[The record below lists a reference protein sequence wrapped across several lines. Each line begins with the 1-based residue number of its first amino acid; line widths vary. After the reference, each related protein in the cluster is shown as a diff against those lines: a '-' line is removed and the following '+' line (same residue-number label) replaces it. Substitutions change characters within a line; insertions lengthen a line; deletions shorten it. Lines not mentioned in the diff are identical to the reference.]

1 MNYKEIYKSWLEE
14 DTFSKNDIEELK
26 RIEFDEEEIK
36 DRFSTSLVFGTA
48 GIRGKVGMGTNR
60 MNVYNVAKTTQALAD
75 TILSA
80 KDYKADMGVAIAY
93 DVRYFS
99 KEFAEIS
106 AAVLAGNGIKVHI
119 FEDIRPTPLLSY
131 TVRKLNCISGIM
143 ITASHNPKEYNGY
156 KVYWKE
162 GSQILDGIA
171 EKILSNIKSQNGFSD
186 IKKIDFNDGI
196 KRKLISYIGSG
207 IDELYIKEVLNLS
220 LNEEIDKDVKV
231 VYTALNGTGNVLIR
245 EVLKRRNFKNIY
257 VVKEQEKPDPNFTTV
272 GYPNP
277 EDPEVFQYAEK
288 LGIEKKADLLIATD
302 PDSDRCAIEVLN
314 ENGEYEFLNG
324 NKIGALLVN
333 YILSQRNDKKMTR
346 KKDVIVKS
354 VVTGDLGTEIAKK
367 YNVKCIEVLTG
378 FKNIC
383 DKANE
388 FDKTKEHN
396 FIFGYEE
403 SLGYNYGTFVRD
415 KDAVSSVMMIV
426 EMAAFYKKSGKN
438 LLKVLNEIYEKF
450 GYYTEKLLSME
461 FEGVSGRKIIED
473 MMEDFRKNKIENID
487 DLKLLKHI
495 DYLYDETSIPKS
507 NLIKYHYDDG
517 SWYAV
522 RPSGTEPKIKIY
534 IYSKGKTFNE
544 SCQKIELIE
553 RELKYKISK
562 IKGEN

>member
-60 MNVYNVAKTTQALAD
+60 MNVYNIAKTTQALAD
-75 TILSA
+75 TILSS

-473 MMEDFRKNKIENID
+473 MMEDFRTNKIENID

>member
-106 AAVLAGNGIKVHI
+106 AQVLAGNGIKVHI

-333 YILSQRNDKKMTR
+333 YILSQRNDKKMTG

>member
-60 MNVYNVAKTTQALAD
+60 MNVYNIAKTTQALAD
-75 TILSA
+75 TILSS

-333 YILSQRNDKKMTR
+333 YILSQRNNKKMTG

-426 EMAAFYKKSGKN
+426 EMAAFYKKFGKN

>member
-36 DRFSTSLVFGTA
+36 DRFSTFLVFGTA

-106 AAVLAGNGIKVHI
+106 AQVLAGNGIKVHI

-473 MMEDFRKNKIENID
+473 MMEDFRTNKIENID

>member
-171 EKILSNIKSQNGFSD
+171 EKILSNIKSQNGFSY

-257 VVKEQEKPDPNFTTV
+257 VVKE
-272 GYPNP
+272 
-277 EDPEVFQYAEK
+277 
-288 LGIEKKADLLIATD
+288 
-302 PDSDRCAIEVLN
+302 
-314 ENGEYEFLNG
+314 
-324 NKIGALLVN
+324 
-333 YILSQRNDKKMTR
+333 
-346 KKDVIVKS
+346 
-354 VVTGDLGTEIAKK
+354 
-367 YNVKCIEVLTG
+367 
-378 FKNIC
+378 
-383 DKANE
+383 
-388 FDKTKEHN
+388 
-396 FIFGYEE
+396 
-403 SLGYNYGTFVRD
+403 
-415 KDAVSSVMMIV
+415 
-426 EMAAFYKKSGKN
+426 
-438 LLKVLNEIYEKF
+438 
-450 GYYTEKLLSME
+450 
-461 FEGVSGRKIIED
+461 
-473 MMEDFRKNKIENID
+473 
-487 DLKLLKHI
+487 
-495 DYLYDETSIPKS
+495 
-507 NLIKYHYDDG
+507 
-517 SWYAV
+517 
-522 RPSGTEPKIKIY
+522 
-534 IYSKGKTFNE
+534 
-544 SCQKIELIE
+544 
-553 RELKYKISK
+553 
-562 IKGEN
+562 

>member
-171 EKILSNIKSQNGFSD
+171 EKILSNIKSQNGFSN

-333 YILSQRNDKKMTR
+333 YILSQRNDKKMTG

>member
-106 AAVLAGNGIKVHI
+106 AQVLAGNGIKVHI

-461 FEGVSGRKIIED
+461 FEGISGRKIIED
-473 MMEDFRKNKIENID
+473 MMEDFRTNKIENID

>member
-60 MNVYNVAKTTQALAD
+60 MNVYNIAKTTQALAD
-75 TILSA
+75 TILSS

-333 YILSQRNDKKMTR
+333 YILSQRNDKKMTG

-487 DLKLLKHI
+487 NLKLLKHI

>member
-171 EKILSNIKSQNGFSD
+171 EKILSNIKSQNGFSY

>member
-36 DRFSTSLVFGTA
+36 DRFSTFLVFGTA

-106 AAVLAGNGIKVHI
+106 AQVLAGNGIKVHI

-302 PDSDRCAIEVLN
+302 PDSDRCAIKVLN

-354 VVTGDLGTEIAKK
+354 VVMGDLGM
-367 YNVKCIEVLTG
+367 VLTPSSSMTYSNPDARI
-378 FKNIC
+378 FPVHRS
-383 DKANE
+383 ANR
-388 FDKTKEHN
+388 
-396 FIFGYEE
+396 
-403 SLGYNYGTFVRD
+403 SL
-415 KDAVSSVMMIV
+415 
-426 EMAAFYKKSGKN
+426 E
-438 LLKVLNEIYEKF
+438 
-450 GYYTEKLLSME
+450 
-461 FEGVSGRKIIED
+461 
-473 MMEDFRKNKIENID
+473 
-487 DLKLLKHI
+487 
-495 DYLYDETSIPKS
+495 
-507 NLIKYHYDDG
+507 
-517 SWYAV
+517 
-522 RPSGTEPKIKIY
+522 
-534 IYSKGKTFNE
+534 
-544 SCQKIELIE
+544 
-553 RELKYKISK
+553 
-562 IKGEN
+562 

>member
-106 AAVLAGNGIKVHI
+106 AQVLAGNGIKVHI

-171 EKILSNIKSQNGFSD
+171 EKILSNIKSQNGFSY

>member
-60 MNVYNVAKTTQALAD
+60 MNVYNIAKTTQALAD
-75 TILSA
+75 TILSS

-171 EKILSNIKSQNGFSD
+171 EKILSNIKSQNGFSY

-473 MMEDFRKNKIENID
+473 MMEDFRTNKIENID

>member
-171 EKILSNIKSQNGFSD
+171 EKILSNIKSQNGFSY

-461 FEGVSGRKIIED
+461 FEGISGRKIIED
-473 MMEDFRKNKIENID
+473 MMEDFRTNKIENID

>member
-171 EKILSNIKSQNGFSD
+171 EKILSNIKSQNGFSY

-473 MMEDFRKNKIENID
+473 MMEDFRTNKIENID

>member
-1 MNYKEIYKSWLEE
+1 M
-14 DTFSKNDIEELK
+14 T
-26 RIEFDEEEIK
+26 
-36 DRFSTSLVFGTA
+36 
-48 GIRGKVGMGTNR
+48 
-60 MNVYNVAKTTQALAD
+60 
-75 TILSA
+75 
-80 KDYKADMGVAIAY
+80 
-93 DVRYFS
+93 
-99 KEFAEIS
+99 
-106 AAVLAGNGIKVHI
+106 
-119 FEDIRPTPLLSY
+119 
-131 TVRKLNCISGIM
+131 
-143 ITASHNPKEYNGY
+143 
-156 KVYWKE
+156 
-162 GSQILDGIA
+162 
-171 EKILSNIKSQNGFSD
+171 
-186 IKKIDFNDGI
+186 
-196 KRKLISYIGSG
+196 
-207 IDELYIKEVLNLS
+207 
-220 LNEEIDKDVKV
+220 
-231 VYTALNGTGNVLIR
+231 
-245 EVLKRRNFKNIY
+245 
-257 VVKEQEKPDPNFTTV
+257 
-272 GYPNP
+272 
-277 EDPEVFQYAEK
+277 FQYAEK

-302 PDSDRCAIEVLN
+302 PDNDRCAIEVLN

-461 FEGVSGRKIIED
+461 FEGISGRKIIED
-473 MMEDFRKNKIENID
+473 MMEDFRTNKIENID

-517 SWYAV
+517 SWYAI
-522 RPSGTEPKIKIY
+522 RPSRTEPVADRK
-534 IYSKGKTFNE
+534 SVV
-544 SCQKIELIE
+544 
-553 RELKYKISK
+553 
-562 IKGEN
+562 

>member
-1 MNYKEIYKSWLEE
+1 M
-14 DTFSKNDIEELK
+14 K
-26 RIEFDEEEIK
+26 RRDAHESI
-36 DRFSTSLVFGTA
+36 SLV
-48 GIRGKVGMGTNR
+48 M
-60 MNVYNVAKTTQALAD
+60 
-75 TILSA
+75 
-80 KDYKADMGVAIAY
+80 
-93 DVRYFS
+93 
-99 KEFAEIS
+99 
-106 AAVLAGNGIKVHI
+106 
-119 FEDIRPTPLLSY
+119 
-131 TVRKLNCISGIM
+131 
-143 ITASHNPKEYNGY
+143 
-156 KVYWKE
+156 
-162 GSQILDGIA
+162 
-171 EKILSNIKSQNGFSD
+171 
-186 IKKIDFNDGI
+186 
-196 KRKLISYIGSG
+196 
-207 IDELYIKEVLNLS
+207 
-220 LNEEIDKDVKV
+220 
-231 VYTALNGTGNVLIR
+231 
-245 EVLKRRNFKNIY
+245 
-257 VVKEQEKPDPNFTTV
+257 
-272 GYPNP
+272 
-277 EDPEVFQYAEK
+277 
-288 LGIEKKADLLIATD
+288 
-302 PDSDRCAIEVLN
+302 
-314 ENGEYEFLNG
+314 
-324 NKIGALLVN
+324 
-333 YILSQRNDKKMTR
+333 
-346 KKDVIVKS
+346 
-354 VVTGDLGTEIAKK
+354 GDLGTEIVKK

-473 MMEDFRKNKIENID
+473 MMEDFRTNKIENID

>member
-80 KDYKADMGVAIAY
+80 KDYKTDMGVAVAY

-220 LNEEIDKDVKV
+220 LNEEIDKDVRV

-333 YILSQRNDKKMTR
+333 YILSQRNAKKMT
-346 KKDVIVKS
+346 KEKDVIVKS

>member
-171 EKILSNIKSQNGFSD
+171 EKILSNIKSQNGFSN

>member
-60 MNVYNVAKTTQALAD
+60 MNVYNIAKTTQALAD
-75 TILSA
+75 TILSS
-80 KDYKADMGVAIAY
+80 KEYKADMGVAIAY

-333 YILSQRNDKKMTR
+333 YILSQRNDKKMTG

-426 EMAAFYKKSGKN
+426 EMAAFYKKFGKN

>member
-75 TILSA
+75 TILST

-106 AAVLAGNGIKVHI
+106 AQVLAGNGIKVHI

-171 EKILSNIKSQNGFSD
+171 EKILSNIKSQNGFSY

>member
-60 MNVYNVAKTTQALAD
+60 MNVYNIAKTTQALAD
-75 TILSA
+75 TILSS

-333 YILSQRNDKKMTR
+333 YILSQRNDKKMTG

>member
-106 AAVLAGNGIKVHI
+106 AQVLAGNGIKVHI

-473 MMEDFRKNKIENID
+473 MMEDFRTNKIENID

>member
-14 DTFSKNDIEELK
+14 DTFGKNDIEELK

-80 KDYKADMGVAIAY
+80 KDYKTDMGVAIAY

-106 AAVLAGNGIKVHI
+106 AQVLAGNGIKVHI

-220 LNEEIDKDVKV
+220 LNEEIDKDVRV

-333 YILSQRNDKKMTR
+333 YILSQRNAKKMT
-346 KKDVIVKS
+346 KEKDVIVKS

-426 EMAAFYKKSGKN
+426 EMAAFYKKFGKN

>member
-80 KDYKADMGVAIAY
+80 KDYKTDMGVAVAY

-171 EKILSNIKSQNGFSD
+171 EKILSNIKSQNGFFD

-220 LNEEIDKDVKV
+220 LNEEIDKDVRV

-333 YILSQRNDKKMTR
+333 YILSQRNAKKMT
-346 KKDVIVKS
+346 KEKDVIVKS

-426 EMAAFYKKSGKN
+426 EMAAFYKKFGKN

>member
-36 DRFSTSLVFGTA
+36 DRFSTFLVFGTA

-143 ITASHNPKEYNGY
+143 ITASHNPKEYNDY

-333 YILSQRNDKKMTR
+333 YILSQRNDKKMTG

>member
-60 MNVYNVAKTTQALAD
+60 MNVYNIAKTTQALAD

>member
-333 YILSQRNDKKMTR
+333 YILSQRNDKKMTG

>member
-60 MNVYNVAKTTQALAD
+60 MNVYNIAKTTQALAD
-75 TILSA
+75 TILSS

-171 EKILSNIKSQNGFSD
+171 EKILSNIKSQNGFSY

>member
-1 MNYKEIYKSWLEE
+1 MNYKEIYKSWLKE
-14 DTFSKNDIEELK
+14 DIFSKNDIEELK

-60 MNVYNVAKTTQALAD
+60 MNVYNVAKTTQALAN
-75 TILSA
+75 TILSS
-80 KDYKADMGVAIAY
+80 KEYKADMGVAIAY

-106 AAVLAGNGIKVHI
+106 AGVLAGNGIKVHI

-162 GSQILDGIA
+162 GSQILDDIA
-171 EKILSNIKSQNGFSD
+171 EKILSNIKGQNGFSD

-196 KRKLISYIGSG
+196 KRKLISYIGSE
-207 IDELYIKEVLNLS
+207 IDEYYIKEVLNLS

-245 EVLKRRNFKNIY
+245 EVLKRRKFKNIY
-257 VVKEQEKPDPNFTTV
+257 IVKEQENPDPDFTTV

-277 EDPEVFQYAEK
+277 EDPKVFQYAEK

-333 YILSQRNDKKMTR
+333 YILSQRNDKKMTS

-354 VVTGDLGTEIAKK
+354 AVTGDLGTEIAKK
-367 YNVKCIEVLTG
+367 YNVECIEVLTG

-438 LLKVLNEIYEKF
+438 LLKVLNEIYEEF

-461 FEGVSGRKIIED
+461 FEGVSGRKIID
-473 MMEDFRKNKIENID
+473 NMMEDFRKNKIENID
-487 DLKLLKHI
+487 DFKLLKHI

-534 IYSKGKTFNE
+534 IYSKGKTFKE
-544 SCQKIELIE
+544 SYQKIELIE

-562 IKGEN
+562 IKDEN

>member
-36 DRFSTSLVFGTA
+36 DRFSTFLVFGTA

-333 YILSQRNDKKMTR
+333 YILSQRNDKKMTG

>member
-106 AAVLAGNGIKVHI
+106 AQVLAGNGIKVHI

-220 LNEEIDKDVKV
+220 LNEEVDKDVKV